1 MRKLP
6 LWPRRPPGWSGVR
19 WTSPEGLGLIAA
31 FMLPILV
38 LAVVSIISVQQRAN
52 TRLLLVQERHSSA
65 ADLLS
70 AKLDET
76 REEWGGELLA
86 ELDAGGWEERPL
98 LERLAAAERT
108 FPDLRPMVMIDPSG
122 AVVYPRGVQRALPAL
137 PERLTRRTVP
147 GNDSFA
153 WLIERGKQS
162 ELYSEDLPAA
172 ERLYRR
178 AIGVAENDHERVRA
192 LHALART
199 HLKANEPDQAIAR
212 WERMLQ
218 FTDPLDSE
226 LARWGLIGRIGL
238 AQAAAAIE
246 DVEAAR
252 EHRVAMLEYL
262 TKHRFNLDPDVYEFY
277 RGEATAALAEY
288 VLTGDQR
295 ERIGKLQGQEDE
307 LNRIA
312 SALNMLVRQAPQ
324 LGGIDRSVVVA
335 GLDVDGDA
343 TGDTSGRLAPE
354 WSVAYLN
361 SGDTSGSTVISAR
374 GDTGWVLLRRWRPSS
389 VTGILRS
396 VLLEPG
402 SWRGVGIALLDPSGA
417 TVFASTPTVPGDRVV
432 SRVSLNALPGWRIAA
447 YPRDST
453 VEQAARQDV
462 FDYSVLLA
470 SAFLAVVGGL
480 ILATRTISREVALAR
495 TRSDFVSNVSHELK
509 TPLALIRMFAEN
521 LRAGWVPDAKRSEY
535 YEVML
540 SESERLSGVIDNVLD
555 FSRMESG
562 RREFHFRSTDIT
574 ALISGILERYR
585 YSFETAGIDLEAV
598 LPDHA
603 VVADVDRDGLAQVLV
618 NLLSNAAKYIGEGR
632 KQVLVSLAEDHREV
646 VIVVRDTGVGMSSD
660 SVQEIFAPFTRID
673 DPEVHSVA
681 GSGIGLAIVR
691 HIVDA
696 HRGHIDVDSQP
707 QEGSAFRVR
716 LPRRHEGRRGE
727 PEEQAEE

>member
-1 MRKLP
+1 
-6 LWPRRPPGWSGVR
+6 VR

-38 LAVVSIISVQQRAN
+38 LAIVSIISVQQRAN
-52 TRLLLVQERHSSA
+52 TRRLLVVETHTSA

-76 REEWGGELLA
+76 LDEWGRQLLA
-86 ELDAGGWEERPL
+86 ELDAGGWEGREL
-98 LERLAAAERT
+98 LQSLAAAERA

-122 AVVYPRGVQRALPAL
+122 AVVYPRGARSALPTL
-137 PERLTRRTVP
+137 SERVVQAAFTA
-147 GNDSFA
+147 NDSYA
-153 WLIERGKQS
+153 RLIERGKQS
-162 ELYSEDLPAA
+162 ELYSEDLPTA
-172 ERLYRR
+172 ERLYDR
-178 AIGVAENDHERVRA
+178 AVGVAEDDYQRVRA

-199 HLKANEPDQAIAR
+199 HLKAAEPSQATAT
-212 WERMLQ
+212 WQRMLS

-238 AQAAAAIE
+238 AQAAMAS
-246 DVEAAR
+246 DDNEAAS
-252 EHRVAMLEYL
+252 EVRVEMLEYL
-262 TKHRFNLDPDVYEFY
+262 TKYRFNLDPDVYAFY
-277 RGEATAALAEY
+277 RDETEAALAE
-288 VLTGDQR
+288 LSLSSEQR
-295 ERIGKLQGQEDE
+295 GRVNRLMGREEE
-307 LNRIA
+307 LDRIA
-312 SALNMLVRQAPQ
+312 TALNMLVRQAPQ
-324 LGGIDRSVVVA
+324 LGGMEGAVVV
-335 GLDVDGDA
+335 GSLDVETNA
-343 TGDTSGRLAPE
+343 ENAARSASE
-354 WSVAYLN
+354 WTIAYLN
-361 SGDTSGSTVISAR
+361 LPNDSSGSTVISAR
-374 GDTGWVLLRRWRPSS
+374 GDTGWRLLRRWRKDS
-389 VTGILRS
+389 VTQILRS

-402 SWRGVGIALLDPSGA
+402 SWRGFGVALLDPSGA
-417 TVFASTPTVPGDRVV
+417 AVFATTETVPAERVEA
-432 SRVSLNALPGWRIAA
+432 RVNLTALPGWRIAT

-453 VEQAARQDV
+453 IDETARQDV

-470 SAFLAVVGGL
+470 AAFLAVVGGL
-480 ILATRTISREVALAR
+480 ILATRTVSREVALAR

-562 RREFHFRSTDIT
+562 RREFHFRSTDVT

-585 YSFETAGIDLEAV
+585 YSFETAGIELETA
-598 LPDHA
+598 LPSHA

-632 KQVLVSLAEDHREV
+632 KQVMVSLAEDGV
-646 VIVVRDTGVGMSSD
+646 DLVIVVRDTGVGMSSD

-681 GSGIGLAIVR
+681 GSGIGLTIVR

-696 HRGHIDVDSQP
+696 HRGHIDVDSRP
-707 QEGSAFRVR
+707 QEGSTFRVR
-716 LPRRHEGRRGE
+716 LPRHRRGRRDAPDGQT
-727 PEEQAEE
+727 EESQ